1 MMKLSDV
8 AKIKELYSDDDVNKF
23 LDQGYELLKI
33 ISSRS
38 NSIDIDEIR
47 PCYVLGL
54 RDKSKDC

>member
-1 MMKLSDV
+1 MKFSNIV
-8 AKIKELYSDDDVNKF
+8 KIKELYSDNEVNTF
-23 LDQGYELLKI
+23 LDQGYELIKI

-38 NSIDIDEIR
+38 NTLDIDEVR